1 MFELIMYIYVR
12 DLWLKY
18 GYEVWILC
26 EILARS
32 KDIIHDV
39 TTSVM
44 SRTML
49 RLCDDTINQ
58 TIEMDKN

>member
-1 MFELIMYIYVR
+1 MPV
-12 DLWLKY
+12 
-18 GYEVWILC
+18 

-44 SRTML
+44 SRTMSIL
-49 RLCDDTINQ
+49 HDNTINL
-58 TIEMDKN
+58 TIQMDKK